1 MKVVLRADASSEIG
15 TGHVMRQVALAEE
28 LLRRGARVFLVGEVL
43 GPSWLEEKLTS
54 LRGLQRFHQPA
65 GTFDSGVL
73 KELGASVSTIDSY
86 AFGQSDLAEW
96 ESQSIR
102 TLVFIDGPWQQLRG
116 GVAVVPTIDDSSLWL
131 EDLRSRF
138 SRVHAGPDYLMIREE
153 IRRAKQQIDRNPATL
168 PQILVVIGGSDPR
181 GYSKLIASAL
191 CPLIPDFRI
200 VIAGDDNE
208 NQLTVG
214 HALVCDG
221 IVYAPRSDFVNE
233 LTKSSL
239 VISAAGTTAAELL
252 FLKVPTLFVPV
263 AENQSENARAIERL
277 RPSCVLRP
285 ESPDFGASLR
295 RAVHRVSDRLYS
307 MSAHEPIDDLG
318 SRRIASLLL
327 GDSGV

>member
-28 LLRRGARVFLVGEVL
+28 LLRRGAKVFLVGEVL

-86 AFGQSDLAEW
+86 ALGQSDLSEW

-138 SRVHAGPDYLMIREE
+138 SSVHAGPDYLMIRKE

-168 PQILVVIGGSDPR
+168 PQILVVIGGTDPR
-181 GYSKLIASAL
+181 GYSELIASAL
-191 CPLIPDFRI
+191 CPLSPDYRI
-200 VIAGDDNE
+200 VVVGAE
-208 NQLTVG
+208 NRDQRSVG
-214 HALVCDG
+214 HSLVCEG
-221 IVYAPRSDFVNE
+221 IVYAPRSGFVDE
-233 LTKSSL
+233 LTKSTL
-239 VISAAGTTAAELL
+239 VISAAGTAAAELL
-252 FLKVPTLFVPV
+252 FLKIPTLFIPV

-277 RPSCVLRP
+277 RPSCVLHP
-285 ESPDFGASLR
+285 DSPDFRASLR
-295 RAVHRVSDRLYS
+295 RAVHRVSDRSYS
-307 MSAHEPIDDLG
+307 TFAFELIDDLG
-318 SRRIASLLL
+318 SRRIASLLV
-327 GDSGV
+327 GNSVV